1 MEFPKTNYTMS
12 GDVSIAYQVWG
23 DGPIDIVMVPVMV
36 NHLEHLLELDDYV
49 QFMNRLSSF
58 SRVIT
63 FDKRGQGMSDYP
75 GIQNSLENRVDDIRA
90 VMDATKSDK
99 AVIFGSSEGGP
110 MSILFSVTYPE
121 RVSALVL
128 YGSFARF
135 VKSDDYP
142 YPFFDKTTLDGM
154 VPLCMKQWRY
164 GAFSNT
170 LAPSFSANPEKQL
183 WLTKLEHLSNTP
195 SGIAAIMGL
204 NAEIDIQS
212 LLEVVKVP
220 TLILHKTNDSA
231 FPISCGQHLHEN
243 IVGSKFVELMG
254 TDHLPYT
261 GDTKLLVDEIEDFI
275 TGQSGTASRTDRVL
289 ATVLFTDIVE
299 STKKATELGD
309 QKWKELL
316 YVHDR
321 ISKEQVES
329 YRGKFIKSTGDG
341 LLAIFDGPGRAIQCA
356 IKINRLLKNAGIEI
370 RSGLH
375 TGEIELRDQDI
386 GGISVHIA
394 SRIESKAYAG
404 EILVSRTLTD
414 LVAGSGIEFEERGM
428 HQLKGVSG
436 EWRLFR
442 VAFAK
447 GPASG
452 H

>member
-49 QFMNRLSSF
+49 QFMNQLSSF

-75 GIQNSLENRVDDIRA
+75 GLQNSLENRVDDIRA
-90 VMDATKSDK
+90 VMDATKSVK

-110 MSILFSVTYPE
+110 MSIMFSVTYPE
-121 RVSALVL
+121 RVRALVL
-128 YGSFARF
+128 YGSFAKF
-135 VKSDDYP
+135 VKTDDYP
-142 YPFFDKTTLDGM
+142 YPFFDKTTLNGM
-154 VPLCMKQWRY
+154 VPLCMKQW
-164 GAFSNT
+164 GCGVFSNT
-170 LAPSFSANPEKQL
+170 LAPSFSANPEKLL
-183 WLTKLEHLSNTP
+183 WLAKLERLSNTP
-195 SGIAAIMGL
+195 AGIVSIMGL
-204 NAEIDIQS
+204 NAEIDVQS
-212 LLEVVKVP
+212 LLGVLEVP

-231 FPISCGQHLHEN
+231 FPIGCGQHLHEN
-243 IVGSKFVELMG
+243 IAGSKFVELKG

-261 GDTKLLVDEIEDFI
+261 GDTRLLIDEIEDFI
-275 TGQSGTASRTDRVL
+275 TGQRGTASRTDRVL

-309 QKWKELL
+309 MRWKELL
-316 YVHDR
+316 SVHDR

-329 YRGKFIKSTGDG
+329 YRGKFLKSTGDG
-341 LLAIFDGPGRAIQCA
+341 LLAIFDGPGRAIHCA
-356 IKINRLLKNAGIEI
+356 IKLNCLLRKAGIEI

-375 TGEIELRDQDI
+375 TGEIELCGQDI
-386 GGISVHIA
+386 SGISVHIA
-394 SRIESKAYAG
+394 SRINSEANAG
-404 EILVSRTLTD
+404 EIMVSRTLTD

-442 VAFAK
+442 VAL
-447 GPASG
+447 SEN
-452 H
+452 